1 MTSTAPESSRV
12 DFSDLEFWGRPIEER
27 ETAFAH
33 FRADEP
39 VPFFEE
45 PEPDVDFIQKG
56 PGYYV
61 LTKHKHVLEASRQPE
76 IFISGRSATGIFDM
90 PPEFAEFFGSMINM
104 DDPKHARLR
113 RIVSRGFTPRMLAKV
128 EDQVQQAAE
137 RIVDDVLAAGSCD
150 FVPEIAAKLPLKII
164 CDMMGIPEKDY
175 QFIFERSNVILGASD
190 PEFVPDGGDIAGA
203 LLTAGSEL
211 STMVQELGRY
221 RRDNPV
227 DDVTSK
233 LVTAS
238 VDGETLTDQE
248 LGSFFILLVV
258 AGNETTRNAIAH
270 GLHFL
275 TQNPDQKQLWLS
287 DFERYAPTAVEEIVR
302 YASPVAWMR
311 RSVTRD
317 YTLEG
322 GHELKE
328 GDKVLLYYWSADRDE
343 EVFTDPLR
351 FDITRD
357 PNPHVGFG
365 GPGPHFCL
373 GAHLAR
379 REITVMFRELFRR
392 MPDIHAAGEP
402 DRLLSSFINGIKH
415 LPARWTPAG

>member
-1 MTSTAPESSRV
+1 
-12 DFSDLEFWGRPIEER
+12 
-27 ETAFAH
+27 
-33 FRADEP
+33 
-39 VPFFEE
+39 
-45 PEPDVDFIQKG
+45 
-56 PGYYV
+56 
-61 LTKHKHVLEASRQPE
+61 
-76 IFISGRSATGIFDM
+76 
-90 PPEFAEFFGSMINM
+90 
-104 DDPKHARLR
+104 
-113 RIVSRGFTPRMLAKV
+113 
-128 EDQVQQAAE
+128 
-137 RIVDDVLAAGSCD
+137 
-150 FVPEIAAKLPLKII
+150 
-164 CDMMGIPEKDY
+164 
-175 QFIFERSNVILGASD
+175 
-190 PEFVPDGGDIAGA
+190 
-203 LLTAGSEL
+203 
-211 STMVQELGRY
+211 
-221 RRDNPV
+221 
-227 DDVTSK
+227 
-233 LVTAS
+233 
-238 VDGETLTDQE
+238 
-248 LGSFFILLVV
+248 
-258 AGNETTRNAIAH
+258 
-270 GLHFL
+270 
-275 TQNPDQKQLWLS
+275 S

-402 DRLLSSFINGIKH
+402 DRLRSSFINGIKH
-415 LPARWTPAG
+415 LPAQWTPAT

>member
-27 ETAFAH
+27 EAAFAH

-287 DFERYAPTAVEEIVR
+287 DFERYAPTTVEEIVR

-402 DRLLSSFINGIKH
+402 DRLRSSFINGIKH
-415 LPARWTPAG
+415 LPAQWTPAT

>member
-287 DFERYAPTAVEEIVR
+287 DFERYA
-302 YASPVAWMR
+302 
-311 RSVTRD
+311 
-317 YTLEG
+317 
-322 GHELKE
+322 
-328 GDKVLLYYWSADRDE
+328 
-343 EVFTDPLR
+343 
-351 FDITRD
+351 
-357 PNPHVGFG
+357 
-365 GPGPHFCL
+365 
-373 GAHLAR
+373 
-379 REITVMFRELFRR
+379 
-392 MPDIHAAGEP
+392 
-402 DRLLSSFINGIKH
+402 
-415 LPARWTPAG
+415 